1 MPVVLMA
8 TMWLLL
14 VNTVKSTGQWYFPG
28 ERAGGVREGVG
39 LEGRGGVRE
48 DEAGLEGAGLERGR
62 G

>member
-1 MPVVLMA
+1 MA

-28 ERAGGVREGVG
+28 ERAGGVREGAG
-39 LEGRGGVRE
+39 LEGGGGVRE
-48 DEAGLEGAGLERGR
+48 DEAGLERGR